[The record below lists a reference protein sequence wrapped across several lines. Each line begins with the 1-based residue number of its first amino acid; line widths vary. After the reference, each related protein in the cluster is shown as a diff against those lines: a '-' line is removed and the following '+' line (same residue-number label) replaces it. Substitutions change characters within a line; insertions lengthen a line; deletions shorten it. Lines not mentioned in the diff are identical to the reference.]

1 MANPSEKSF
10 EVPSV
15 LDNAR
20 LDKVVMALAE
30 CSRAEARRLLGS
42 GRIKVGSRVCKITA
56 KRLKA
61 GTKVSLIP
69 SLLLEET
76 ATKTQEATL
85 EIVHLDTHIVV
96 VNKPPAL
103 LSERDRH
110 GGPSVESILPGLIP
124 EGTKGPRPDELWLCH
139 RLDATT
145 SGILMLARKSSA
157 NRKLQV
163 AFRERTAQKA
173 YLAWVGGEFVGTRW
187 VDAPIGRLKGTKH
200 GVLENGKPSRTQFE
214 SIWTGHGI
222 SLICARP
229 KTGRTHQI
237 RVHLAHLG
245 HPILGDRLYG
255 GLMYLPGSKMPVRRA
270 LLHAQALCVTHP
282 QSGQLTEYRVAP
294 PDDFRDVSH
303 QLSLDIDWESLGRVK
318 EVEESEK

>member
-1 MANPSEKSF
+1 MPQNLENPF
-10 EVPSV
+10 IVPIV

-20 LDKVVMALAE
+20 LDKIVMAAAE

-42 GRIKVGSRVCKITA
+42 GRVRVGSRVVKIAA
-56 KRLKA
+56 KRLKEGA
-61 GTKVSLIP
+61 KVSIIK
-69 SLLLEET
+69 LEEPS
-76 ATKTQEATL
+76 APGGEAGSNAL
-85 EIVHLDTHIVV
+85 AILSLDSHIVV
-96 VNKPPAL
+96 VNKPPGL

-110 GGPSVESILPGLIP
+110 GGPSVESVLPGLIP
-124 EGTKGPRPDELWLCH
+124 KDAKGPRPDELWLCH

-145 SGILMLARKSSA
+145 SGVLILARKSSA
-157 NRKLQV
+157 NRKLQES
-163 AFRERTAQKA
+163 FRERTAQKA
-173 YLAWVGGEFVGTRW
+173 YLAWVGGEFSGARW

-200 GVLENGKPSRTQFE
+200 GVLEDGKPSRTHIE
-214 SIWTGHGI
+214 AIWTGHGI

-282 QSGQLTEYRVAP
+282 QSGNLTEYRVAP
-294 PDDFRDVSH
+294 PGDFRDVSQ

-318 EVEESEK
+318 EIEESEE